1 MSQNPRPARS
11 LGRMFASEMF
21 PSGLPCTRGP
31 RQVVASFLK
40 IAEGVAHRWL
50 ETRKGVLLL
59 QMAPYQ
65 PESGEIY
72 IYDRLRDMWYLLSFE
87 SPLDGF
93 SVDSFEKVYREY
105 KLLAYVEQ
113 PGLLQNMVERRMESV
128 SVPAAG
134 WGTQV
139 APNDLAH
146 DLLDGRAHRVG
157 ERRRSARGITHSI
170 ISFVGAAVIRRLLFV
185 LSVHS
190 TPRSPRHAPFR

>member
-1 MSQNPRPARS
+1 MSHSPRRARS

-21 PSGLPCTRGP
+21 LSGLPCTRSP

-65 PESGEIY
+65 SESGEIY

-87 SPLDGF
+87 SPLEGF
-93 SVDSFEKVYREY
+93 SVDSFERVYKEY

-113 PGLLQNMVERRMESV
+113 PGLLQNLVERRAESV
-128 SVPAAG
+128 SASARVPAA
-134 WGTQV
+134 QV
-139 APNDLAH
+139 APDDLAH
-146 DLLDGRAHRVG
+146 NL
-157 ERRRSARGITHSI
+157 EM
-170 ISFVGAAVIRRLLFV
+170 AALIESLNAGDRL
-185 LSVHS
+185 
-190 TPRSPRHAPFR
+190 AA

>member
-1 MSQNPRPARS
+1 MSHNPRPTRS

-21 PSGLPCTRGP
+21 PSGLPCTRIP

-87 SPLDGF
+87 SPLEGF
-93 SVDSFEKVYREY
+93 SVESFERVYKEY

-113 PGLLQNMVERRMESV
+113 PGLLQNLVERGMESV
-128 SVPAAG
+128 SAPAPVGVA
-134 WGTQV
+134 QV

-146 DLLDGRAHRVG
+146 DLEMAALIESMKVG
-157 ERRRSARGITHSI
+157 DQL
-170 ISFVGAAVIRRLLFV
+170 AA
-185 LSVHS
+185 
-190 TPRSPRHAPFR
+190 

>member
-21 PSGLPCTRGP
+21 PSGLPCTRSP
-31 RQVVASFLK
+31 REVVASFLK

-50 ETRKGVLLL
+50 ETREGVLLL

-65 PESGEIY
+65 LESGEIY

-93 SVDSFEKVYREY
+93 SVDSFEKVYKEY

-113 PGLLQNMVERRMESV
+113 PGLLQNMVEGERESV
-128 SVPAAG
+128 KVPTPVGAAP
-134 WGTQV
+134 V
-139 APNDLAH
+139 ASNDLAH
-146 DLLDGRAHRVG
+146 DLEMAALIKSV
-157 ERRRSARGITHSI
+157 SAGDQL
-170 ISFVGAAVIRRLLFV
+170 AA
-185 LSVHS
+185 
-190 TPRSPRHAPFR
+190 

>member
-21 PSGLPCTRGP
+21 PSGLPCTRSP

-93 SVDSFEKVYREY
+93 SVDSFEKVYKEY

-113 PGLLQNMVERRMESV
+113 PGLLKNLVERPVE
-128 SVPAAG
+128 SVPAP
-134 WGTQV
+134 
-139 APNDLAH
+139 APVPVGELAPDDLAH
-146 DLLDGRAHRVG
+146 DL
-157 ERRRSARGITHSI
+157 EM
-170 ISFVGAAVIRRLLFV
+170 AALIESVNADDRL
-185 LSVHS
+185 
-190 TPRSPRHAPFR
+190 AA

>member
-1 MSQNPRPARS
+1 MSHNPRTARS

-21 PSGLPCTRGP
+21 PSGLPCTRSP

-72 IYDRLRDMWYLLSFE
+72 IYDRLRDMWYLLNFE

-93 SVDSFEKVYREY
+93 SVESFERVYKEY

-113 PGLLQNMVERRMESV
+113 PGLLQNMVERGMEPV
-128 SVPAAG
+128 SVPTPVGVA
-134 WGTQV
+134 QV
-139 APNDLAH
+139 APNDLPH
-146 DLLDGRAHRVG
+146 DLEMAALIEALHAGDRV
-157 ERRRSARGITHSI
+157 
-170 ISFVGAAVIRRLLFV
+170 AA
-185 LSVHS
+185 
-190 TPRSPRHAPFR
+190 

>member
-21 PSGLPCTRGP
+21 PSGLPCTRSP

-59 QMAPYQ
+59 QMAPHQ

-93 SVDSFEKVYREY
+93 SVESFEKVYKEY

-113 PGLLQNMVERRMESV
+113 PGLLKNLIERPVE
-128 SVPAAG
+128 SVPA
-134 WGTQV
+134 
-139 APNDLAH
+139 PDDLAH
-146 DLLDGRAHRVG
+146 DL
-157 ERRRSARGITHSI
+157 EM
-170 ISFVGAAVIRRLLFV
+170 AALVE
-185 LSVHS
+185 SVN
-190 TPRSPRHAPFR
+190 AGDQLAA

>member
-1 MSQNPRPARS
+1 MSHNPRPARS
-11 LGRMFASEMF
+11 LGRIFASEMF
-21 PSGLPCTRGP
+21 PSGLPCTRSP
-31 RQVVASFLK
+31 RQIVASFLK

-93 SVDSFEKVYREY
+93 SVESFEKVYKEY

-113 PGLLQNMVERRMESV
+113 PGLLKNLVERPVE
-128 SVPAAG
+128 SVPAPAPVPVAE
-134 WGTQV
+134 V
-139 APNDLAH
+139 APDDLAH
-146 DLLDGRAHRVG
+146 DL
-157 ERRRSARGITHSI
+157 EM
-170 ISFVGAAVIRRLLFV
+170 AALIE
-185 LSVHS
+185 SVN
-190 TPRSPRHAPFR
+190 AGDWLAA